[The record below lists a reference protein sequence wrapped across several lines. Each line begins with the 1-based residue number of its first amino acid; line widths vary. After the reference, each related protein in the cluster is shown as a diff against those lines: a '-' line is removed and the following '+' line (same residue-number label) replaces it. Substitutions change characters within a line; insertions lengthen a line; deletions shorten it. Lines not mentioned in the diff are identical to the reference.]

1 MEKHL
6 GQARRV
12 RYFCQDE
19 SRFGLKTVLGRRITL
34 KGVKPV
40 MPVQWQRDN
49 FWLYGAV
56 EPATGEHFFYSFSHL
71 DAACFGRFVELFGAA
86 FPESLNLLHLDQAS
100 AHVATTCG
108 MQSPALDS
116 EFDSESGS
124 DFTWPDNVVPIFQ
137 PSHSPELNPIERVWQ
152 DLKKLFKD
160 HNFPSLPALR
170 QRVFQVVNSLTETG
184 LRSLTGWPYLLSATQ
199 HL

>member
-1 MEKHL
+1 MAVIVKHF
-6 GQARRV
+6 GTGRRV

-19 SRFGLKTVLGRRITL
+19 SRFGLKTLLGRGITL
-34 KGVKPV
+34 RGVKPSA
-40 MPVQWQRDN
+40 PVQWQRDN

-71 DAACFGRFVELFGAA
+71 DAVGFGGFVKLFGAT

-100 AHVATTCG
+100 PHVATT
-108 MQSPALDS
+108 
-116 EFDSESGS
+116 
-124 DFTWPDNVVPIFQ
+124 FTWPDNVVPIFQ

-152 DLKKLFKD
+152 DLKKLFKN

-170 QRVFQVVNSLTETG
+170 ERVFQVVNSLTEAL
-184 LRSLTGWPYLLSATQ
+184 LRSLTGWSYLLFSTQ
-199 HL
+199 HF

>member
-1 MEKHL
+1 MVKHF
-6 GQARRV
+6 GQNRQV

-19 SRFGLKTVLGRRITL
+19 SRFGLKTLLGRRITFQ
-34 KGVKPV
+34 GVKPV

-71 DAACFGRFVELFGAA
+71 DSACFERFIQLFGAT
-86 FPESLNLLHLDQAS
+86 FSKTLNLLHIDQAS
-100 AHVATTCG
+100 AHIATI
-108 MQSPALDS
+108 
-116 EFDSESGS
+116 
-124 DFTWPDNVVPIFQ
+124 FTWPDNVIPIFQ

-160 HNFPSLPALR
+160 KNFESLNAL
-170 QRVFQVVNSLTETG
+170 QQQVFQEINSLTTST
-184 LRSLTGWPYLLSATQ
+184 LRSLTGWTYLLEIEQSLKKVQAFS
-199 HL
+199 

>member
-1 MEKHL
+1 MVKHF
-6 GQARRV
+6 GQGRQV

-19 SRFGLKTVLGRRITL
+19 SRFGLKTLLGRRITL
-34 KGVKPV
+34 KGVKPI
-40 MPVQWQRDN
+40 MPVQWLRDN

-100 AHVATTCG
+100 AHIATT
-108 MQSPALDS
+108 
-116 EFDSESGS
+116 
-124 DFTWPDNVVPIFQ
+124 FTWPDNVVPIFQ
-137 PSHSPELNPIERVWQ
+137 PSHSPELNPIERLWQ

-170 QRVFQVVNSLTETG
+170 QRVFAVVNSLTTSV
-184 LRSLTGWPYLLSATQ
+184 LRSLIGWSYLLSAAQ
-199 HL
+199 PL